1 MEDDCLT
8 LRQMATFVTLDGLE
22 CEVELPP
29 GTCSFYVGRPIFRL
43 HDKLGA
49 SPRMSAVEGLRT
61 YRLESDPKRD
71 GDVVRMRYIETQE
84 LENKN
89 PQPTDQVD

>member
-29 GTCSFYVGRPIFRL
+29 GTCSFYVGRPMFDTNK
-43 HDKLGA
+43 HF
-49 SPRMSAVEGLRT
+49 VGLRT

-71 GDVVRMRYIETQE
+71 GDVVRMRYIETRE